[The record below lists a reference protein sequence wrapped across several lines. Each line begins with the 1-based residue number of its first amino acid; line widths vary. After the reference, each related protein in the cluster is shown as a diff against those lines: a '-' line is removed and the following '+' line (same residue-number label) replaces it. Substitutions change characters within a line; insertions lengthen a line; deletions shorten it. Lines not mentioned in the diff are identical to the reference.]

1 MRHGECYRKLKAD
14 GQEMSVPSTT
24 TLLKWVVATLLMI
37 SMARI
42 AISWCIPDHTRI
54 TMVTI
59 PQRLVCLVMN
69 LMKRQTS
76 YEWDKSLSRACTTH
90 EPNDETRTVYSCTRM
105 RLWILQSR
113 PLFAAERT

>member
-1 MRHGECYRKLKAD
+1 
-14 GQEMSVPSTT
+14 
-24 TLLKWVVATLLMI
+24 MI
-37 SMARI
+37 SVARI

-105 RLWILQSR
+105 RLDSPKPAFVRCRKDIEMDALIGEGS
-113 PLFAAERT
+113 PDLKIK